1 MMLTPLRLARIG
13 ALLCLAALAALTPT
27 RRAAALPFVD
37 IGPVAG
43 TGFGIYMGSGTRDTT
58 YIAGGLGARFDLLMI
73 QLEAQVNYLS
83 ATVTGGEKSDVSF
96 DASFLSLP
104 VMARF
109 DISPVPMLKLTIG
122 GGFEHRQTLK
132 QSKDVKLFSDAAE
145 YIPVSL
151 CADFKIPVVGAVGVE
166 GRFSYM
172 LSEPP
177 AGSDKTHDLMVFAH
191 FFF

>member
-13 ALLCLAALAALTPT
+13 ALLCLAALAALTPA

-43 TGFGIYMGSGTRDTT
+43 TGFGVYMGSGTRDTT
-58 YIAGGLGARFDLLMI
+58 YIAGGLGARFDLLMV
-73 QLEAQVNYLS
+73 QLEAQLNYLS
-83 ATVTGGEKSDVSF
+83 ATVTGDQKS
-96 DASFLSLP
+96 DASFFSTP
-104 VMARF
+104 IMARF

-132 QSKDVKLFSDAAE
+132 QSNGNKLFSDAAE
-145 YIPVSL
+145 YIPVSV
-151 CADFKIPVVGAVGVE
+151 CADFKIPLVGAVGVE

-172 LSEPP
+172 LSDP
-177 AGSDKTHDLMVFAH
+177 AAGGDKTHDLMVFGH